1 MGLSGRVPP
10 RVDAATKTGL
20 LGLLDQAT
28 EQGWTVRA
36 ACGVLQLGERRA
48 WRWLD
53 RRVTGQL
60 ADHAPGGTAVHGLL
74 DEEVAEILALFDEWG
89 EIDRSHRKLAHRG
102 SYLNRVWVSPSSM
115 QRVLDA
121 HGLRVRS
128 RPRPARTVRQ
138 PFPDWVDYRPGSIW
152 IYDTTHF
159 TRAKMAVTAIEDL
172 VSRKWLG
179 EVVSAEETSA
189 QVQAAF
195 CDALEAEGLMGQVAA
210 RLDGTLDLSVD
221 DDRRPILLAMSD
233 NGPQMT
239 SGSTREFMALCAIHQ
254 HFGRPGTPTD
264 QAWIESLFG
273 HVKADYPHLL
283 TIRDPATLRAELAVV
298 REHYNTVRLHAGI
311 GYITPDDEHEGRGEQ
326 IRKARQAGLEQAR
339 LRRIAYHRVQRHPD
353 PPVHPDH
360 VPSQEPGDAC

>member
-1 MGLSGRVPP
+1 
-10 RVDAATKTGL
+10 VDAATKTGL

-28 EQGWTVRA
+28 GQGWTVRA

-60 ADHAPGGTAVHGLL
+60 ADHAPGGAAVHGLL
-74 DEEVAEILALFDEWG
+74 DEEVAEILALFNEWG

-233 NGPQMT
+233 NAPADDLGLHP
-239 SGSTREFMALCAIHQ
+239 GVHGLVRHPPALRPPWHPD
-254 HFGRPGTPTD
+254 RPGLD
-264 QAWIESLFG
+264 R
-273 HVKADYPHLL
+273 V
-283 TIRDPATLRAELAVV
+283 AV
-298 REHYNTVRLHAGI
+298 RPRQ
-311 GYITPDDEHEGRGEQ
+311 GRVAPPQ
-326 IRKARQAGLEQAR
+326 
-339 LRRIAYHRVQRHPD
+339 PD
-353 PPVHPDH
+353 PG
-360 VPSQEPGDAC
+360 PGGAARRTRAGPRALQRGAAARRDRLCDA

>member
-1 MGLSGRVPP
+1 
-10 RVDAATKTGL
+10 
-20 LGLLDQAT
+20 
-28 EQGWTVRA
+28 
-36 ACGVLQLGERRA
+36 
-48 WRWLD
+48 
-53 RRVTGQL
+53 
-60 ADHAPGGTAVHGLL
+60 
-74 DEEVAEILALFDEWG
+74 
-89 EIDRSHRKLAHRG
+89 
-102 SYLNRVWVSPSSM
+102 
-115 QRVLDA
+115 
-121 HGLRVRS
+121 
-128 RPRPARTVRQ
+128 
-138 PFPDWVDYRPGSIW
+138 VDYRPGSIW

-264 QAWIESLFG
+264 QAWTWVAVRPRQGRLPAPAHHPRPG
-273 HVKADYPHLL
+273 HPARRTRGGPRALQHRAAAR
-283 TIRDPATLRAELAVV
+283 RD
-298 REHYNTVRLHAGI
+298 
-311 GYITPDDEHEGRGEQ
+311 
-326 IRKARQAGLEQAR
+326 R
-339 LRRIAYHRVQRHPD
+339 LRHPR
-353 PPVHPDH
+353 
-360 VPSQEPGDAC
+360 